1 MCGRQLNLVHTQ
13 CSNIYTF
20 HVICLHLYL
29 PLCLHLPPPVPSSL
43 PTGNVN
49 GGDIVRFIHRHGNED
64 CLTVAARESDKRV
77 TADKTPALVQN
88 TVTLSMDCPVQFIVE
103 DYCVDK

>member
-1 MCGRQLNLVHTQ
+1 M
-13 CSNIYTF
+13 
-20 HVICLHLYL
+20 
-29 PLCLHLPPPVPSSL
+29 PPPVPSSL

-88 TVTLSMDCPVQFIVE
+88 TVTLILSMDCPVQFIVE